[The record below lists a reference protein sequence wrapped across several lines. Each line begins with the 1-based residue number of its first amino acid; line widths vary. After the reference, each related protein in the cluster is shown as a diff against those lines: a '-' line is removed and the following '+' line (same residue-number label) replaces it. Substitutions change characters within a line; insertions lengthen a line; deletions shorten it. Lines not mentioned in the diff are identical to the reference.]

1 MERVPLWDRMLE
13 MWEEEEEKTE
23 EQQEA
28 ERREAERRGAEEQ
41 EAPFKRKRFPFQ
53 TRPPR

>member
-1 MERVPLWDRMLE
+1 MERVFLWDRMLE

-28 ERREAERRGAEEQ
+28 ERREAERMVCMTEQ
-41 EAPFKRKRFPFQ
+41 AAA
-53 TRPPR
+53 